1 MSRLRHLRWV
11 MRNYF
16 ALALLTAAAFAKPH
30 ASLPAALLH
39 AKTVYIQ
46 NQSGEAKLLDDCY
59 SEIQEWNRFTIIDRP
74 EDADV
79 IVILSKSSS
88 NSSASVPTT
97 KVKEPTANNSDR
109 GYQNVSHGGAIVNYV
124 YVTMAW
130 VGRDKQLLW
139 SHTTRWKWIWSH
151 PTQVIIN
158 ELRKRIDEQE
168 RH

>member
-1 MSRLRHLRWV
+1 
-11 MRNYF
+11 MRNF
-16 ALALLTAAAFAKPH
+16 VALVLLTAAAFAKPH
-30 ASLPAALLH
+30 APLPTALLH

-59 SEIQEWNRFTIIDRP
+59 TEIQEWNRLTIIDRP

-88 NSSASVPTT
+88 SSSVSGSTT
-97 KVKEPTANNSDR
+97 KVREPTANNSDG

-139 SHTTRWKWIWSH
+139 SHTARWKWIWSH
-151 PTQVIIN
+151 PTQVIID